1 MLNVLFVAA
10 EMDPLVKVGGLGD
23 VMWGLPRKLKDNDCN
38 IRIILPN
45 YRAVKEHLE
54 EYSIKTVEKDREIK
68 INIHGLTF
76 DFTISQVEVNDIRLI
91 LVDNEHFFDREHV
104 YCTPQGDYE
113 DNYLRF
119 GAFCLAAL
127 ESARV
132 LKFKPDIIHCHDW
145 HTAFMPIFI
154 KNSTNLIK
162 NYAFFEDAKI
172 VFSIHNIAYQGVY
185 DMHQFNIFNFASY
198 LYSPFGLE
206 YHGKLN
212 LMKGGI
218 IYSDLITTVSPTYS
232 KEIKTP
238 LIGKGLEGVITD
250 ISEKRNNLVGI
261 LNGID
266 YDKWNPQTDKLL
278 YHNYTEKD
286 LTNKLKNKFDLKAQF
301 NLSTGKDKPLIGM
314 VCRLAE
320 QKGIDLVIE
329 SLDRIIKLG
338 YQVIIIGSGEQR
350 YIDML
355 NAQNKK
361 YEGNF
366 CGLVKYND
374 KIARRIYAGSDIFLM
389 PSRFEPCGL
398 GQIIA
403 LRYGTIPVVR
413 KTGGLMDT
421 IIDYHQHP
429 GNGFGFIF
437 DEFTIADLVNCLR
450 KVMKIYKDSEQ
461 WMTLI
466 KRAMK
471 VRYTWDDTSKIYI
484 HEYKKL
490 MEL

>member
-1 MLNVLFVAA
+1 
-10 EMDPLVKVGGLGD
+10 MDPLVKVGGLGD
-23 VMWGLPRKLKDNDCN
+23 VMWGLPKKLKDNDCN
-38 IRIILPN
+38 IRIVLPN
-45 YRAVKEHLE
+45 YRIVKDHLE
-54 EYSIKTVEKDREIK
+54 EFNIKTLEKEKDIK
-68 INIHGLTF
+68 INILGLTF
-76 DFTISQVEVNDIRLI
+76 DFKISQVEINGIRIILI
-91 LVDNEHFFDREHV
+91 DNEYFFDREHV

-113 DNYLRF
+113 DNYLRY
-119 GAFCLAAL
+119 GAFCIAAL
-127 ESARV
+127 ESVRI

-145 HTAFMPIFI
+145 HTAFIPIFL

-162 NYAFFEDAKI
+162 NYAFFENSKI
-172 VFSIHNIAYQGVY
+172 VYSIHNIAYQGVY
-185 DMHQFNIFNFASY
+185 DMHLFNIFNFASY

-206 YHGKLN
+206 YYGKIN
-212 LMKGGI
+212 IMKGGI
-218 IYSDLITTVSPTYS
+218 IYSDLVTTVSPTYS

-238 LIGKGLEGVITD
+238 LIGKGMEGVISD

-266 YDKWNPQTDKLL
+266 YDKWNPETDDYL
-278 YHNYTEKD
+278 YHKYNVND
-286 LTNKLKNKFDLKAQF
+286 LKNKLKNKFELKAQF
-301 NLSTGKDKPLIGM
+301 NLITGKDKPLIGM

-329 SLDRIIKLG
+329 SLERIIKLG
-338 YQVIIIGSGEQR
+338 YQLIIIGSGEQR

-361 YEGNF
+361 HEGNF
-366 CGLVKYND
+366 CALVKYND

-403 LRYGTIPVVR
+403 LRYGTIPVAR
-413 KTGGLMDT
+413 TTGGLIDT
-421 IIDYHQHP
+421 IIDYSLHKD
-429 GNGFGFIF
+429 NGFGFLF
-437 DEFTIADLVNCLR
+437 NEFTIADLVSCLR
-450 KVMKIYKDSEQ
+450 KVLKIYKNSEQ
-461 WMTLI
+461 WLTI
-466 KRAMK
+466 VKRAMK
-471 VRYTWDDTSKIYI
+471 VRYSWDDTSKIYI